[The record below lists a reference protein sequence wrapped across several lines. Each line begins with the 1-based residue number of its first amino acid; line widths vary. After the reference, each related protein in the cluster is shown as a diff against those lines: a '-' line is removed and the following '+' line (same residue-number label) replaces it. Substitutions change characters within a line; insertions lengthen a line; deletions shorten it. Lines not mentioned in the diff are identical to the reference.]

1 MKNNKVLFVCRGAM
15 IGALYVI
22 LTLISS
28 VSGLQSTPVRLS
40 EALCVLP
47 YFTSAAV
54 PGLFVG
60 CLISNLILGGA
71 IPDIIFGSLATL
83 IGAVGTYLLRNAK
96 FGKWLASVPPILA
109 NTLILPP
116 ILSFCYGYG
125 EGMTALAAGIAVSE
139 AVSCGIIG
147 TALLFALLPLGKHIF
162 K

>member
-1 MKNNKVLFVCRGAM
+1 MKNNKDLFLCQGAM

-22 LTLISS
+22 LTFLSS
-28 VSGLQSTPVRLS
+28 VTGLQSTPVRLS

-47 YFTSAAV
+47 YFTPAAI

-60 CLISNLILGGA
+60 CLISNLLLGGA

-83 IGAVGTYLLRNAK
+83 IGAIGTYLLRNSK
-96 FGKWLASVPPILA
+96 SGKWLASIPPILA

-125 EGMTALAAGIAVSE
+125 EGMAVLSAGIALSE
-139 AVSCGIIG
+139 FVSCGIIG
-147 TALLFALLPLGKHIF
+147 TVILFALLPLRKRIF